1 MNKLQKQIQRFQDEA
16 FALRDAMH
24 REPELAFQEFQ
35 TAEKIKAI
43 LDAHQIPYVSEIAQT
58 GIVATIQGSHPGK
71 TVMLRAD
78 MDALPIEEALDHPNR
93 STIPGVMHACG
104 HDGHTASLVLAA
116 LVFNALKEDVHG
128 TLKCLFQPA
137 EESVGGAKPMIDE
150 GVLDGVDAVFGA
162 HMHPHYVCGQACVK
176 SGPINASSDRFEITV
191 IGKAGHGAR
200 PHDAIDPIVI
210 SAQLIG
216 ALQTLVS
223 REMDPIAPV
232 VITVGTIHAGT
243 AYNII
248 PNEVKLTGT
257 IRTLN
262 AQIQAQLPQ
271 RLETFVKDF
280 VKAFRAS
287 AEFTYIKGYPVV
299 VNDVDMTNLAIQE
312 LRTMMGESNVFILQE
327 PFMSADDFAY
337 YGQVCPACYVY
348 IGNAKDK
355 DLKKEF
361 HHHDYD
367 FETPCVAT
375 QAEALSRMAWAFL
388 HPDQDSSTR

>member
-1 MNKLQKQIQRFQDEA
+1 MNKIQTYLHRFQDEA

-24 REPELAFQEFQ
+24 REPELAFQEVR
-35 TAEKIKAI
+35 TASKIKAI
-43 LDAHQIPYVSEIAQT
+43 LDAHHIPYQSEIAKT
-58 GIVATIQGSHPGK
+58 GIVATIKGAHPGK

-93 STIPGVMHACG
+93 STVAGVMHACG
-104 HDGHTASLVLAA
+104 HDGHTASVVLAA
-116 LVFNALKEDVHG
+116 LVFNALKDDMHG

-150 GVLDGVDAVFGA
+150 GVLEGVDAVFAA
-162 HMHPHYVCGQACVK
+162 HMHPHYVCGEACVK
-176 SGPINASSDRFEITV
+176 VGPINASSDRFEITV

-200 PHDAIDPIVI
+200 PQDAIDPIVI
-210 SAQLIG
+210 SAQLIS

-223 REMDPIAPV
+223 REIDPIAPV

-262 AQIQAQLPQ
+262 EHIRTQLPQ
-271 RLETFVKDF
+271 RMETFVKDF
-280 VKAFRAS
+280 VKAFRAT

-299 VNDVDMTNLAIQE
+299 VNDEAMTQLAIHE
-312 LRTMMGESNVFILQE
+312 LKAMMGESNVFILQE

-355 DLKKEF
+355 DHLKEF
-361 HHHDYD
+361 HHPDYD

-375 QAEALSRMAWAFL
+375 QAEALARMAWTFL
-388 HPDQDSSTR
+388 HENQER